1 MLTHFLCPSPLSV
14 MQNMMAGPGGSAS
27 FTSTSYVSMSAGPDG
42 RPQIYQASSST
53 KTGPNGVMETKKT
66 VQDSRTGLKKMAIG
80 HHIYDRGHI
89 VEREQN
95 LHEGTEEE
103 RQDFINLEEEEAE
116 EFNRE
121 FMSKSA
127 TSRHGAG
134 PSIQCIETGPLAARN
149 QMAAIMPAQPTA
161 PAAVSVAT

>member
-1 MLTHFLCPSPLSV
+1 
-14 MQNMMAGPGGSAS
+14 
-27 FTSTSYVSMSAGPDG
+27 
-42 RPQIYQASSST
+42 
-53 KTGPNGVMETKKT
+53 
-66 VQDSRTGLKKMAIG
+66 MAIG

-121 FMSKSA
+121 FMSKSG
-127 TSRHGAG
+127 SNRHGAG
-134 PSIQCIETGPLAARN
+134 PSIQCIETIPPARN
-149 QMAAIMPAQPTA
+149 QMQAIMPATQATA
-161 PAAVSVAT
+161 T

>member
-1 MLTHFLCPSPLSV
+1 MQSMMPVPSS
-14 MQNMMAGPGGSAS
+14 SS
-27 FTSTSYVSMSAGPDG
+27 FTSTSFVSMSSGPDG

-66 VQDSRTGLKKMAIG
+66 VQDSRTGVKKMAIG

-89 VEREQN
+89 IEREQN

-103 RQDFINLEEEEAE
+103 RQDFINLEEDEAE

-121 FMSKSA
+121 FQSKA
-127 TSRHGAG
+127 GTSRRGG
-134 PSIQCIETGPLAARN
+134 PSIQCIETGPLGRN
-149 QMAAIMPAQPTA
+149 QMPAIMPAQAQPSA
-161 PAAVSVAT
+161 